1 MRITISENLKNH
13 LQHKNKRNIVV
24 EVATTDHSD
33 FDVTEIFIR
42 LCDYSHRDYLKEKK
56 GYREFPIEGIP
67 QNHMAVLI
75 KPYRLE
81 IGPEVSFDLTK
92 KFIFNKITYEG
103 IKL

>member
-1 MRITISENLKNH
+1 MRVVISDNLKKH
-13 LQHKNKRNIVV
+13 LWHKNKRNIVV
-24 EVATTDHSD
+24 DVATTDHSD

-56 GYREFPIEGIP
+56 GYREFPIEGIN

-75 KPYRLE
+75 KPYKLE
-81 IGPEVSFDLTK
+81 IEPEVWFDLTK
-92 KFIFNKITYEG
+92 KWIFNKITYKG